1 MGYLDR
7 LVDSAKLDDQTNN
20 LAQHLASLAPLA
32 VRGMKQALNQ
42 IARGNLNENEVKKAI
57 TKCFAST
64 DLSEGIAAKSEKRDP
79 NFTGR

>member
-20 LAQHLASLAPLA
+20 LAPLA

-57 TKCFAST
+57 TQCFAST